1 MRIIRKFFFTG
12 QVLNKIGKYIPYY
25 QTNTA
30 QLSPKPIVDN
40 FEKYLNQKNIKI
52 HGKTIL
58 EIGTGISNSTG
69 YEIMARG
76 AAKYFAYEP
85 YVKYDNQ
92 IDDKLFEQIKKDYP
106 NLGKNCVSRLI
117 NLNNIQNNS
126 IDILLSQSVL
136 EHVNNV
142 EQLIT
147 ELKPLLS
154 QSGCMLHVVDYRDHF
169 FKYPYHFLQFS
180 KNIWDRFLN
189 PGDLG
194 RWRINQHIHQF
205 EKVGF
210 KVDVLHSETDTENF
224 EKIKPYLHNDYKNND
239 KMNSVIHGVLFVRVL

>member
-1 MRIIRKFFFTG
+1 MIRKFLFTA
-12 QVLNKIGKYIPYY
+12 QVLNKIGKFIPYY
-25 QTNTA
+25 QTNMA

-40 FEKYLNQKNIKI
+40 FEKYLNLKNVSIK
-52 HGKTIL
+52 GKTIL

-85 YVKYDNQ
+85 YMKCDSQ
-92 IDDKLFEQIKKDYP
+92 IDDQLFQQIKKDYP
-106 NLGKNCVSRLI
+106 TLRKKCVSRLI
-117 NLNNIQNNS
+117 NLSDVRRNA

-180 KNIWDRFLN
+180 KKNWNLFLN
-189 PGDLG
+189 PGDLE
-194 RWRINQHIHQF
+194 RLRINQHIRQF
-205 EKVGF
+205 EKAGF
-210 KVDVLHSETDTENF
+210 KVDVLHTETDTENF
-224 EKIKPYLHNDYKNND
+224 EKIKPYLHDDYKNND
-239 KMNSVIHGVLFVRVL
+239 KINSVIHGVLFVRAL

>member
-1 MRIIRKFFFTG
+1 M
-12 QVLNKIGKYIPYY
+12 
-25 QTNTA
+25 A

-40 FEKYLNQKNIKI
+40 FEKYLNLKNIKI
-52 HGKTIL
+52 HGRTIL

-85 YVKYDNQ
+85 YVKCDSQ
-92 IDDKLFEQIKKDYP
+92 IDDRLFQQIKKDYP
-106 NLGKNCVSRLI
+106 NLQKNGVSRI
-117 NLNNIQNNS
+117 VNLGDIKNNS

-136 EHVNNV
+136 EHVNNF
-142 EQLIT
+142 EQLMT
-147 ELKPLLS
+147 ELKPLLT

-180 KNIWDRFLN
+180 KNIWDLFLN
-189 PGDLG
+189 PGDLE

-205 EKVGF
+205 EKTGF
-210 KVDVLHSETDTENF
+210 IVDVLHTETDAENF

-239 KMNSVIHGVLFVRVL
+239 KMNSVIHGVLFVNAL